1 MKINIDDTKF
11 IGADDVKHRDVVVI
25 ESEGIWQDSNFKD
38 EDGNPQKEFRIHFK
52 LGNGETRSTTLRSSN
67 VKLIGKSFGTET
79 KDWIGKELRAF
90 KTKNEKAKAG
100 FVFLYVPTDWDRDD
114 TGEWIIPETTDAK
127 GLEYPEENIDPKD
140 IPF

>member
-11 IGADDVKHRDVVVI
+11 IGAEDVKHRDVVVI

-90 KTKNEKAKAG
+90 KTKSEKAKAG

>member
-11 IGADDVKHRDVVVI
+11 IGAEDVKHRDVVVI

-114 TGEWIIPETTDAK
+114 TGEWVVPEGSQESAERVTTD
-127 GLEYPEENIDPKD
+127 GDG